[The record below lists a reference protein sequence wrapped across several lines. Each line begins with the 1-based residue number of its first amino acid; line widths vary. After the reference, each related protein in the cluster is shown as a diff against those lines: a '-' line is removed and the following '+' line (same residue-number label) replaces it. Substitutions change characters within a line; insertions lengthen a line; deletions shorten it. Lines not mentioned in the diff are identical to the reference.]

1 MSTSTAA
8 VPQLDAFVV
17 GTHDFVRHLGQM
29 VDQAIARAE
38 AGDRCAA
45 RQCLHQAEAEM
56 FAAIAALPAPSVD
69 DGSITE
75 SLFCVLSSWV
85 PGLDRL
91 AHLAD
96 ELGTAV

>member
-1 MSTSTAA
+1 M
-8 VPQLDAFVV
+8 V
-17 GTHDFVRHLGQM
+17 GTHDFVRHLGLV

-38 AGDRCAA
+38 AGDHCAA
-45 RQCLHQAEAEM
+45 RHGLHRVEAEM
-56 FAAIAALPAPSVD
+56 FAAIAALPASTVD

-75 SLFCVLSSWV
+75 SLFCIMSSWV

-96 ELGTAV
+96 ELGPRV